1 MSCEDIPSLLDLHNT
16 KKHVDDFG
24 RLMGTGTGTST
35 NEVTGQVRP
44 TYNKVI
50 GGMNN
55 EFNTMIGGMND
66 EFYTMI
72 GGMNNEFDS
81 QILNMGFTRIGTFAA
96 GATLTNPRQ
105 TLLWDIADGGDGQEY
120 GWSGVFPPSGKVVPP
135 GSTPLTTGGIAV
147 GAWMSRFDPA
157 LRVQTRESLRRSY
170 AEAGYNLVDGSFEAG
185 GTLVNVNDVLL
196 QERTGKAYSGAGLF
210 PQTVV
215 AGTDPT
221 AGGFT
226 DRALIRPGAGVIR
239 NCRFAL
245 RDIVCASDFDVLG
258 DGTDE
263 KANIQKAVDYA
274 SSLGGRIE
282 LLFEPGKTYVTKG
295 FIPKSGVVINLQ
307 GSVLKLADATNTPI
321 LFDGGVGNGANFGVI
336 NGTLDCNQSSN
347 NGINVLGGV
356 WLTGWTGLR
365 FEGLRIKNC
374 ARIGLNLINCSHLKI
389 DDYKFFDSGTGT
401 THFAYGL
408 NIEGAGSKHITVKNV
423 EVTNVRGFGVHFFG
437 CTDFEAS
444 NFKFDNLTW
453 GSNQAIAITF
463 THTQRGS
470 CNNVDCNLVG
480 GDNIELNGNTDL
492 TLDNYDIKQAG
503 NRALL
508 TGGASYGYNKRVKIR
523 NFHDSGTAGA
533 YSAAL
538 TYLTDCEFDNINFEK
553 GVSTLLNLTEQRRN
567 VMRNST
573 IGSTVSASPA
583 LVAYSYFRL
592 ENFNFTDYTFRQL
605 NSQVAVVSGVVS
617 PMANGAVI
625 NLHFPSIF
633 STALMTGQG
642 AISGTLKTMTRYT
655 RSFNQGSFQTCHF
668 VVNDFGTAANLSS
681 ITQVNNSVTRALVI
695 TGDSPN
701 KQIVLTNSSGVD
713 LYVAW
718 TLDAVFQV

>member
-1 MSCEDIPSLLDLHNT
+1 MTSITEPSKFVTPFAESGLKNAIPPASNNTTGKAGFDKGFPERTMLPKASGGIPPSGMDFNGILYDI
-16 KKHVDDFG
+16 
-24 RLMGTGTGTST
+24 TSAIRYMQA
-35 NEVTGQVRP
+35 GGRP
-44 TYNKVI
+44 TYDAAFAAAI
-50 GGMNN
+50 GGYPLGAVLIGDDGVSVFQNTVAGN
-55 EFNTMIGGMND
+55 E
-66 EFYTMI
+66 
-72 GGMNNEFDS
+72 
-81 QILNMGFTRIGTFAA
+81 
-96 GATLTNPRQ
+96 TNPN
-105 TLLWDIADGGDGQEY
+105 TGGDGWARPDLQVMELY
-120 GWSGVFPPSGKVVPP
+120 
-135 GSTPLTTGGIAV
+135 
-147 GAWMSRFDPA
+147 
-157 LRVQTRESLRRSY
+157 RRSY
-170 AEAGYNLVDGSFEAG
+170 AEAGFNVVGTFQG
-185 GTLVNVNDVLL
+185 GFTIVNANDVGID
-196 QERTGKAYSGAGLF
+196 EVTGKGYTGPVG
-210 PQTVV
+210 PVG
-215 AGTDPT
+215 AGTDPA

-239 NCRFAL
+239 NGRFAL

-295 FIPKSGVVINLQ
+295 LIPKSGVVINLQ

-336 NGTLDCNQSSN
+336 NGTLDCNQASN

-365 FEGLRIKNC
+365 FEGLGIKNC

-538 TYLTDCEFDNINFEK
+538 TYLTNCEFDNINFEK

-592 ENFNFTDYTFRQL
+592 ESVNFTDYTFRQL

-655 RSFNQGSFQTCHF
+655 QSFNQGSFQTCHF
-668 VVNDFGTAANLSS
+668 VVNDFGTAASLSS
-681 ITQVNNSVTRALVI
+681 ITQVNNSVTRALAI